1 MIKKYMNADAF
12 KAARMLDIT
21 DADILEMSKG
31 EC

>member
-1 MIKKYMNADAF
+1 MIKKYLNTDILT
-12 KAARMLDIT
+12 AAQMLDIT